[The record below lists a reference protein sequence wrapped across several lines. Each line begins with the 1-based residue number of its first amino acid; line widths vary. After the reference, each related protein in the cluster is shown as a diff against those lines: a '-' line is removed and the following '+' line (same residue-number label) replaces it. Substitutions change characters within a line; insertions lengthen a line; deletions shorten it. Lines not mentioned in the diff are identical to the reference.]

1 MICDRA
7 KEIISTLGLTEHPEG
22 GFFKE
27 VYRSDLTVKSEL
39 VNGSRSAVTEIY
51 FLLCRGQV
59 SRFHTVEHDEFWH
72 FFEGSPLRLIDGD
85 LESFEEILLDPKNVN
100 YQHCIKSGRWQ
111 AAGSTG
117 DYTLVGCT
125 VAPGFDFADFAFLS
139 EDEPELIEKN
149 FADYAKF
156 I

>member
-111 AAGSTG
+111 AAESTG